1 MTALLECIRCDPM
14 VTPMR
19 ENCLARD
26 YNVVCA
32 YKGLALFVKA
42 VLYSKLTRTADV
54 YVKQYA
60 EKAKEGRG
68 V

>member
-1 MTALLECIRCDPM
+1 M

-42 VLYSKLTRTADV
+42 VSYSKLTRTADV